1 MDALAFMVEV
11 VAEGA
16 VRWEDAYREWQRAAQ
31 ARDRV
36 AVRME
41 RKVTEAT
48 GGLSVAFQTTL

>member
-1 MDALAFMVEV
+1 